1 MNVPRFLRLIFVAA
15 LCTLI
20 VTGVGNNI
28 AEAAEGF
35 NTESTVSSPSA
46 ISDRLLENITL
57 ELPDEIIR
65 ENVSDTRAIFRTRA
79 FFRMDEEMI
88 GGIEILDVA
97 GQREALPYEDDYK
110 SLAENVTKLV
120 REGDFDCSVEKA
132 TGMSDVEVQIK
143 FWDDGQCFVHYFF
156 FGESVVY
163 DIWAD
168 YDVLDGQDMI
178 HILKTLHSP
187 DIINPKDENPVNAD
201 VPILNLRID
210 LPRGIQRMPSTK
222 TRLLF
227 YNVPT
232 PEELVTGENVVGGV
246 EAVTDVSDLKSLE
259 NILSDL
265 GQAYLGSEYT
275 AAARA
280 FPSGMLAKL
289 TLTGSEDKLVC
300 YVVRVEQ
307 DTYAVWAST
316 AIFCEEDILKIAESC
331 CY

>member
-1 MNVPRFLRLIFVAA
+1 MTVPKFLRLIFVAA

-20 VTGVGNNI
+20 VAGGGSNV
-28 AEAAEGF
+28 AAAEGF
-35 NTESTVSSPSA
+35 NTEGTASSPSA

-65 ENVSDTRAIFRTRA
+65 ENISDTRAIFRTRA

-187 DIINPKDENPVNAD
+187 DIVNPQDENPVNQD

-210 LPRGIQRMPSTK
+210 LPKGIQRIPTTK

-232 PEELVTGENVVGGV
+232 LEEYVTGENVVGGV
-246 EAVTDVSDLKSLE
+246 EAVADVSDLKSLE
-259 NILSDL
+259 SALSGL
-265 GQAYLGSEYT
+265 GQEYLGSEYK
-275 AAARA
+275 AAARE

-289 TLTGSEDKLVC
+289 TLNGPEDKLVC

-316 AIFCEEDILKIAESC
+316 AIICEEDILKIAESC